1 MINLLSPVEKK
12 KILKEYHLRLG
23 VVVLNAVF
31 VLELIAV
38 ILLVPSY
45 LAIRSSVNALSDELA
60 QRKALVIPGGNEA
73 QQDLDVIKK
82 EIGVLKE
89 SVVPESLPSAVV
101 AAVLSVKPEG
111 IDVTSFAYGHSAD
124 ATLVQVGGVA
134 RTREDL
140 LFFQRSLKANVRF
153 DEVRYAD
160 SFITK
165 KTDINFQLTLKV
177 K

>member
-1 MINLLSPVEKK
+1 M
-12 KILKEYHLRLG
+12 
-23 VVVLNAVF
+23 
-31 VLELIAV
+31 
-38 ILLVPSY
+38 
-45 LAIRSSVNALSDELA
+45 
-60 QRKALVIPGGNEA
+60 
-73 QQDLDVIKK
+73 
-82 EIGVLKE
+82 
-89 SVVPESLPSAVV
+89 
-101 AAVLSVKPEG
+101 
-111 IDVTSFAYGHSAD
+111 TSFAYGHSAD

-140 LFFQRSLKANVRF
+140 LCFQRSLKANVRF